1 MSNKNIVNNLH
12 LNKQKIKLSL
22 IFSFIIFLILFL
34 LQVFFQTFRYLDYK
48 NSTKERFNNQYDI
61 LKKINNNSDL
71 NIWNIKEIINPK
83 IFQRIKDFWW
93 NPPPGEK
100 DWKRFDNFIIYNVW
114 DLTIANTLIDKDYA
128 NEILLKVLNNKN
140 TDEIFEI
147 NINDIE
153 YHVINKSLWNNKSV
167 IIFFEERMSLDDV
180 LRELIIYFIISA
192 LFSVLIYFLV
202 YSFVNR
208 ILTPVEENMKD
219 MENFIHNAW
228 HELKTPISVVKSSLQ
243 LAKLK
248 KSYEEE
254 VDESIAELNKMDL
267 LIDWLLELSTINKNS
282 FDEIY
287 KLEDIIEERLKLY
300 ENKIND
306 KKINLNFIKN
316 YSTELKINREYAK
329 MFFSNL
335 IANAIKYN
343 KKWWNIEIILNKN
356 NFIIKDTWIWI
367 KKENLEKVWERFFQE
382 SESRWNWF
390 WIWLSLVKKIR
401 EIYKWKMK
409 IESIESKWTTITVIL
424 TKK

>member
-34 LQVFFQTFRYLDYK
+34 LQVFFQTFRYVDYK
-48 NSTKERFNNQYDI
+48 NSTKERFNNQYNI
-61 LKKINNNSDL
+61 LKRINNNLDFV
-71 NIWNIKEIINPK
+71 WNTKEIINPQLFQK
-83 IFQRIKDFWW
+83 IKNLWE

-100 DWKRFDNFIIYNVW
+100 DWKRLDNFIIYNIW
-114 DLTIANTLIDKDYA
+114 DLTIENTLIDKDYA
-128 NEILLKVLNNKN
+128 SEILSKVLNNKK
-140 TDEIFEI
+140 TDEIFDI
-147 NINDIE
+147 DINDVE
-153 YHVINKSLWNNKSV
+153 YHVVNKSLWDNKWI
-167 IIFFEERMSLDDV
+167 IIFFEERMSLDEIF
-180 LRELIIYFIISA
+180 RELIVYFIISA
-192 LFSVLIYFLV
+192 LFSLLIYFIV

-254 VDESIAELNKMDL
+254 VDESILELNKMDL

-282 FDEIY
+282 LDEIY
-287 KLEDIIEERLKLY
+287 KLEDIIEERVKLY

-306 KKINLNFIKN
+306 KKISLNFIKN

-343 KKWWNIEIILNKN
+343 KEWWNIEIILNKN
-356 NFIIKDTWIWI
+356 NFIIKDTWVWI
-367 KKENLEKVWERFFQE
+367 KKENLDKVWERFFQE
-382 SESRWNWF
+382 SESRWNGF
-390 WIWLSLVKKIR
+390 GIGLSLVKKIR
-401 EIYKWKMK
+401 EIYKWKIK
-409 IESIESKWTTITVIL
+409 IESVESKWTTITVIFS
-424 TKK
+424 KK

>member
-1 MSNKNIVNNLH
+1 MTNKNIVNNLH

-34 LQVFFQTFRYLDYK
+34 LQVFFQTFRYIDYK
-48 NSTKERFNNQYDI
+48 NSTEERFNNQYNI
-61 LKKINNNSDL
+61 LKRINNNLDFV
-71 NIWNIKEIINPK
+71 WNTKEIINPQLFQK
-83 IFQRIKDFWW
+83 IKNLWE

-100 DWKRFDNFIIYNVW
+100 DWKRLDNFIIYNVW
-114 DLTIANTLIDKDYA
+114 NLTIENTLIDKDYA
-128 NEILLKVLNNKN
+128 SEILSKVLNNKK
-140 TDEIFEI
+140 TDEIFDI
-147 NINDIE
+147 SINDVE
-153 YHVINKSLWNNKSV
+153 YHVINKDLWDNKSV
-167 IIFFEERMSLDDV
+167 IIFFEERMSLDEIF
-180 LRELIIYFIISA
+180 RELIVYFIISA
-192 LFSVLIYFLV
+192 LFSLLIYFIV

-254 VDESIAELNKMDL
+254 VDESILELNKMDL

-282 FDEIY
+282 LDEIY
-287 KLEDIIEERLKLY
+287 KIEDIVEDRVKLY

-306 KKINLNFIKN
+306 KKISLNFIKN

-343 KKWWNIEIILNKN
+343 KEWWNIEITLNKT

-367 KKENLEKVWERFFQE
+367 KKENLEKIWERFFQE
-382 SESRWNWF
+382 SESRWNGF
-390 WIWLSLVKKIR
+390 GIGLSLVKKIR

-409 IESIESKWTTITVIL
+409 IESAEWIWTTITVIFG
-424 TKK
+424 KK

>member
-71 NIWNIKEIINPK
+71 NIGNIKEIINPK
-83 IFQRIKDFWW
+83 IFQRIKDFGG

-100 DWKRFDNFIIYNVW
+100 DGKRFDNFIIYNVG

-153 YHVINKSLWNNKSV
+153 YHVINKSLGNNKSV

-219 MENFIHNAW
+219 MENFIHNAG

-267 LIDWLLELSTINKNS
+267 LIDGLLELSTINKNS

-343 KKWWNIEIILNKN
+343 KKGGNIEIILNKN
-356 NFIIKDTWIWI
+356 NFIIKDTGIGI

-382 SESRWNWF
+382 SESRGNGF
-390 WIWLSLVKKIR
+390 GIGLSLVKKIR

-409 IESIESKWTTITVIL
+409 IESIESKGTTITVIL

>member
-22 IFSFIIFLILFL
+22 IFAFIIFLILFL
-34 LQVFFQTFRYLDYK
+34 LQVFFQTFRYVDYK
-48 NSTKERFNNQYDI
+48 NSTKERFNNQYNI
-61 LKKINNNSDL
+61 LKRINNNLDFV
-71 NIWNIKEIINPK
+71 WNTKEIINPQLFQK
-83 IFQRIKDFWW
+83 IKNLWE

-100 DWKRFDNFIIYNVW
+100 DWKRLDNFIIYNIW
-114 DLTIANTLIDKDYA
+114 DLTIENTLINKDYA
-128 NEILLKVLNNKN
+128 SEILSKVLSNKK

-147 NINDIE
+147 DINDFE
-153 YHVINKSLWNNKSV
+153 YHVINKSLWDNKWI
-167 IIFFEERMSLDDV
+167 IIFFEERMSLDEIF
-180 LRELIIYFIISA
+180 RELIVYFIISA
-192 LFSVLIYFLV
+192 LFSLLIYFIV

-254 VDESIAELNKMDL
+254 VDESILELNKMDL

-282 FDEIY
+282 LDEIY
-287 KLEDIIEERLKLY
+287 KLEDIIEERVKLY

-306 KKINLNFIKN
+306 KKISLNFIKN

-343 KKWWNIEIILNKN
+343 KEWWNIEIILNKN
-356 NFIIKDTWIWI
+356 NFIIKDTWVWI
-367 KKENLEKVWERFFQE
+367 KKENLEKIWERFFQE
-382 SESRWNWF
+382 SESRWNGF
-390 WIWLSLVKKIR
+390 GIGLSLVKKIR
-401 EIYKWKMK
+401 EIYKWKIK
-409 IESIESKWTTITVIL
+409 IESAEWKWTTITVIFS
-424 TKK
+424 KK